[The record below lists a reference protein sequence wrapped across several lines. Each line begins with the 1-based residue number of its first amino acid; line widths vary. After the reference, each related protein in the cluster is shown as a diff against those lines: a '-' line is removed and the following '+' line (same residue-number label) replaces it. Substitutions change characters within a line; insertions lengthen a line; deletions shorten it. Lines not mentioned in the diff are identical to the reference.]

1 MKDRFAGVWIGESMG
16 PEPTPAVVWRIT
28 HVGQHVFVYPRGE
41 APQSEEG
48 YFSGTVADDDMSFSL
63 YGLPGQHGVANV
75 IDADHFY
82 VSGWDRNDP
91 VSRSPQGFDM
101 VFSRPGLP
109 ELCARKVWEAAKA
122 AQQARK
128 ENSVAERA

>member
-1 MKDRFAGVWIGESMG
+1 MR
-16 PEPTPAVVWRIT
+16 PEQSPAMVWRIT

-41 APQSEEG
+41 AAQSEEG
-48 YFSGTVADDDMSFSL
+48 YFSGTVADDCLSFSL
-63 YGLPGQHGVANV
+63 YGLPGQRGVADV

-82 VSGWDRNDP
+82 VSGWDRDDLGGT
-91 VSRSPQGFDM
+91 SSPGFDV

-122 AQQARK
+122 SQRVRI
-128 ENSVAERA
+128 ENSMAERAS

>member
-1 MKDRFAGVWIGESMG
+1 MRPQQS
-16 PEPTPAVVWRIT
+16 PAMVWRIT

-48 YFSGTVADDDMSFSL
+48 YFSGTVADDSLSFSL
-63 YGLPGQHGVANV
+63 YGLPGQRGVANV

-82 VSGWDRNDP
+82 VSGWDRDELGGK
-91 VSRSPQGFDM
+91 SSQGFDV

-109 ELCARKVWEAAKA
+109 ELCARKAWEAAKS
-122 AQQARK
+122 AQRARK
-128 ENSVAERA
+128 EGALAERVS